1 MSSAPVRANATRA
14 RDIRAAR
21 YPAVVVSGA
30 RDGVRCYT
38 DSSHNVRGH
47 LEGPRMNK
55 GSEKR
60 SVESTRRKQPR
71 PFSLHCPSPD
81 ISFEPVGEQ
90 RLARQQ
96 RLACVRA
103 RAAKAARRL
112 RRDVAGDV
120 A

>member
-14 RDIRAAR
+14 RDIRAALVGR
-21 YPAVVVSGA
+21 GGRELATASVATRTVHTTSAV
-30 RDGVRCYT
+30 T
-38 DSSHNVRGH
+38 F
-47 LEGPRMNK
+47 GPRMNK

-103 RAAKAARRL
+103 RAAEAARRL